1 MYSILIS
8 IIMSR
13 KVSIDKLYHY
23 EESVSILSG
32 EEEENG
38 N

>member
-1 MYSILIS
+1 MYSILRS

-23 EESVSILSG
+23 EEAVSILSG
-32 EEEENG
+32 EEVKYG

>member
-1 MYSILIS
+1 MYSILKS
-8 IIMSR
+8 IIMSQ
-13 KVSIDKLYHY
+13 KKPNDTLYHY
-23 EESVSILSG
+23 EEAVSILSG